1 MTNDEGK
8 TNRNLLG
15 LFSDTHAVVDQIG
28 VVAEQ
33 GIATVLGNDSQGNQ
47 KRQTVTVTLSLHEVQ
62 VAAVL
67 LKPHLQADSL
77 LNLTVLKLNG
87 GVVLIPISVVIGECV
102 QCFLVP
108 LLGDEPSGRFRDP

>member
-1 MTNDEGK
+1 MTKDERK

-15 LFSDTHAVVDQIG
+15 LFSDTHAVVYQIG

-33 GIATVLGNDSQGNQ
+33 GIATVLGNDSQRNQ
-47 KRQTVTVTLSLHEVQ
+47 KCQTVTVTLGLHEVQ

-67 LKPHLQADSL
+67 LELHLQADSL
-77 LNLTVLKLNG
+77 LDLTVLKLNG
-87 GVVLIPISVVIGECV
+87 GVVLITISVIVGECV

-108 LLGDEPSGRFRDP
+108 LLGDEPTGRFRDP